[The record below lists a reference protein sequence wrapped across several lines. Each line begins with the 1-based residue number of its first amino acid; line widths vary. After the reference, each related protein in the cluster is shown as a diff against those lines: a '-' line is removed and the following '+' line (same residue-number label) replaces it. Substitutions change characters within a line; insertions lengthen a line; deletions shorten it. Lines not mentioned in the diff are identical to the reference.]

1 MPKQK
6 HPKQKHAGGYTEI
19 TVNTQNPFT
28 EPQGKIK
35 SMERIYLDYNAT
47 TPLRPEVRDAMLP
60 YLIEAFGNGSSI
72 HAYGREART
81 AIDTA
86 REQVADLIGAKSP
99 SEIVFT
105 GSGTEADNHAL
116 KGLTE
121 LQKSRGKGNH
131 IITSS
136 VEHHA
141 VLHTCQYLEQRDFEV
156 TYLPVDRY
164 GRIRIEQLREAVRDT
179 TVLISIMHVN
189 NENGTVQPLEEICEI
204 AQEYEIPLHTDAV
217 QSVGKLEMNV
227 QELGV
232 NLLAFSGHKIYA
244 PKGIGVLYIRRGTR
258 LANLVHGGSHERNRR
273 AGSENV
279 PAIVGLG
286 IAADL
291 AKQEQNAYAQHLDA
305 LTQRLR
311 NGLDAHIDRLHYNGH
326 PDHCAPGTLNVS
338 FESVEGESL
347 ILRLDMEGICVSTGS
362 ACTSGSMEPSH
373 VLAALGLP
381 PRLAQGTVRFSL
393 GRNTTEAEI
402 DEVIAK
408 LPKVIQQMRTLYRG

>member
-1 MPKQK
+1 MQ
-6 HPKQKHAGGYTEI
+6 
-19 TVNTQNPFT
+19 
-28 EPQGKIK
+28 
-35 SMERIYLDYNAT
+35 RIYLDYNAT
-47 TPLRPEVRDAMLP
+47 TPLRPEVRDAMMP
-60 YLIEAFGNGSSI
+60 YLTEAFGNGSSI
-72 HAYGREART
+72 HAYGREARN

-86 REQVADLIGAKSP
+86 REQVAELIGAKSP

-105 GSGTEADNHAL
+105 GSGTEADNHAI
-116 KGLTE
+116 KGLIE
-121 LQKSRGKGNH
+121 LQKSRGEGNH

-141 VLHTCQYLEQRDFEV
+141 VLHTCQYLEQRGFEV

-164 GRIRIEQLREAVRDT
+164 GRIRTEQLRSAIRDT
-179 TVLISIMHVN
+179 TILITIMHVN
-189 NENGTVQPLEEICEI
+189 NENGTIQPLEEICEI
-204 AQEYEIPLHTDAV
+204 AQEHEIPVHTDAI
-217 QSVGKLEMNV
+217 QSVGKLDVNA

-232 NLLAFSGHKIYA
+232 NLLSLSGHKIYA
-244 PKGIGVLYIRRGTR
+244 PKGIGVLYIRRGSR

-286 IAADL
+286 IAAEL
-291 AKQEQNAYAQHLDA
+291 AKQDRETYSQHLTK
-305 LTQRLR
+305 LTKRLR
-311 NGLDAHIDRLHYNGH
+311 DGLNANIERLHYNGH
-326 PDHCAPGTLNVS
+326 PEYCAPGTLNVS

-402 DEVIAK
+402 DTVIEK
-408 LPKVIQQMRTLYRG
+408 LPKVIKQMRALYRG

>member
-1 MPKQK
+1 
-6 HPKQKHAGGYTEI
+6 
-19 TVNTQNPFT
+19 
-28 EPQGKIK
+28 
-35 SMERIYLDYNAT
+35 MERIYLDYNAT
-47 TPLRPEVRDAMLP
+47 TPLRPEVRDAMMP
-60 YLIEAFGNGSSI
+60 YLMEAFGNGSSI

-81 AIDTA
+81 AIDSA
-86 REQVADLIGAKSP
+86 REQVAELIGAKSP

-105 GSGTEADNHAL
+105 GSGTEADNHAI

-121 LQKSRGKGNH
+121 LQKSRGEGNH

-141 VLHTCQYLEQRDFEV
+141 VLHTCQYLEQRGFEI

-164 GRIRIEQLREAVRDT
+164 GRINVEQLREAVRDT

-189 NENGTVQPLEEICEI
+189 NENGTIQPLEEICEI
-204 AQEYEIPLHTDAV
+204 AQEHEIPFHTDAV

-227 QELGV
+227 QALGV

-286 IAADL
+286 VAADL
-291 AKQEQNAYAQHLDA
+291 AKQEQSTYAQHLDS
-305 LTQRLR
+305 LTQQLR
-311 NGLDAHIDRLHYNGH
+311 EGLDTYIDRLHYNGH

-338 FESVEGESL
+338 FENVEGESL

-402 DEVIAK
+402 DAVITK

>member
-1 MPKQK
+1 MQ
-6 HPKQKHAGGYTEI
+6 
-19 TVNTQNPFT
+19 
-28 EPQGKIK
+28 
-35 SMERIYLDYNAT
+35 RIYLDYNAT
-47 TPLRPEVRDAMLP
+47 TPLRPEVRDAMMPFLT
-60 YLIEAFGNGSSI
+60 EAFGNGSSI
-72 HAYGREART
+72 HAYGREARN

-86 REQVADLIGAKSP
+86 REQVAELIGAKSP

-105 GSGTEADNHAL
+105 GSGTEADNHAI

-121 LQKSRGKGNH
+121 LQKSRGEGNH

-141 VLHTCQYLEQRDFEV
+141 VLHTCQYLEQRGFEV

-164 GRIRIEQLREAVRDT
+164 GRIDIDQLRSAIRDT
-179 TVLISIMHVN
+179 TILISIMHVN
-189 NENGTVQPLEEICEI
+189 NENGTIQPLEEICQI
-204 AQEYEIPLHTDAV
+204 AQEHEIPVHTDAV
-217 QSVGKLEMNV
+217 QSIGKLDVNV

-232 NLLAFSGHKIYA
+232 NLLSLSGHKIYA
-244 PKGIGVLYIRRGTR
+244 PKGIGVLYVRRGTR

-286 IAADL
+286 VASEL
-291 AKQEQNAYAQHLDA
+291 AKQERDAYTQHLNK
-305 LTQRLR
+305 LTHRLR
-311 NGLDAHIDRLHYNGH
+311 NGLDAHIERLHYNGH
-326 PDHCAPGTLNVS
+326 PESCVPGTLNVS

-393 GRNTTEAEI
+393 GRGTTEAEI
-402 DEVIAK
+402 DTVIAK
-408 LPKVIQQMRTLYRG
+408 LPKVIKQMRTLYRG

>member
-1 MPKQK
+1 
-6 HPKQKHAGGYTEI
+6 
-19 TVNTQNPFT
+19 
-28 EPQGKIK
+28 
-35 SMERIYLDYNAT
+35 MERIYLDYNAT
-47 TPLRPEVRDAMLP
+47 TPLRPEVRDAMMP
-60 YLIEAFGNGSSI
+60 YLMEAFGNGSSI

-86 REQVADLIGAKSP
+86 REQVAELIGAKSP

-105 GSGTEADNHAL
+105 GSGTEADNHAI

-121 LQKSRGKGNH
+121 LQKSRGEGNH

-141 VLHTCQYLEQRDFEV
+141 VLHTCQYLEQRGFEIN
-156 TYLPVDRY
+156 YLPVDRY
-164 GRIRIEQLREAVRDT
+164 GRINVEQLREAVRDT

-189 NENGTVQPLEEICEI
+189 NENGTIQPLEEICEI
-204 AQEYEIPLHTDAV
+204 AQEHEIPFHTDAV

-227 QELGV
+227 QALGV

-286 IAADL
+286 VAADL
-291 AKQEQNAYAQHLDA
+291 AKQEQSTYAQHLDS
-305 LTQRLR
+305 LTQQLR
-311 NGLDAHIDRLHYNGH
+311 EGLDTYIDRLHYNGH

-338 FESVEGESL
+338 FENVEGESL

-402 DEVIAK
+402 DAVITK

>member
-1 MPKQK
+1 MQ
-6 HPKQKHAGGYTEI
+6 
-19 TVNTQNPFT
+19 
-28 EPQGKIK
+28 
-35 SMERIYLDYNAT
+35 RIYLDYNAT
-47 TPLRPEVRDAMLP
+47 TPLHPDVREAMLP
-60 YLIEAFGNGSSI
+60 YLTDAFGNGSSI

-86 REQVADLIGAKSP
+86 REQVAALIGAKSP

-105 GSGTEADNHAL
+105 GSGTEADNHAI
-116 KGLTE
+116 KGVTE
-121 LQKSRGKGNH
+121 LQKSRDKGDH
-131 IITSS
+131 IITSA

-141 VLHTCQYLEQRDFEV
+141 VLHTCHYLEQRGFQV

-164 GRIRIEQLREAVRDT
+164 GRVNLEQLREAIRET

-189 NENGTVQPLEEICEI
+189 NENGTLQPIAEI
-204 AQEYEIPLHTDAV
+204 AEIAAAHEIPFHTDAV

-227 QELGV
+227 QDLAV
-232 NLLAFSGHKIYA
+232 DLLAFSGHKIYA
-244 PKGIGVLYIRRGTR
+244 PKGIGVLYVRRGTR
-258 LANLVHGGSHERNRR
+258 LSNLVHGGAHERNRR

-286 IAADL
+286 VAAEIA
-291 AKQEQNAYAQHLDA
+291 QREQNTYAQHLTR
-305 LTQRLR
+305 LTARLR
-311 NGLDAHIDRLHYNGH
+311 DGLDARMDRLHYNGH
-326 PDHCAPGTLNVS
+326 PEHCAPGTLNVS

-381 PRLAQGTVRFSL
+381 PRLAQGTIRFSL

-402 DEVIAK
+402 DTVLAK
-408 LPKVIQQMRTLYRG
+408 LPKVIQQMRTLYRA

>member
-1 MPKQK
+1 MQ
-6 HPKQKHAGGYTEI
+6 
-19 TVNTQNPFT
+19 
-28 EPQGKIK
+28 
-35 SMERIYLDYNAT
+35 RIYLDYNAT
-47 TPLRPEVRDAMLP
+47 TPLRSEVRDAMMP
-60 YLIEAFGNGSSI
+60 YLMEAFGNGSSI

-86 REQVADLIGAKSP
+86 REQVAELIGAKSP

-105 GSGTEADNHAL
+105 GSGTEADNHAI

-121 LQKSRGKGNH
+121 LQKSRGKGDH

-141 VLHTCQYLEQRDFEV
+141 VLHSCQYLEQRGFEV

-164 GRIRIEQLREAVRDT
+164 GRISVEQLREAIRDT

-204 AQEYEIPLHTDAV
+204 AQEHDIPFHTDAV

-227 QELGV
+227 QEFGV

-286 IAADL
+286 AAADL
-291 AKQEQNAYAQHLDA
+291 AKQEQASYAEQLSG
-305 LTQRLR
+305 LTRRLR
-311 NGLDAHIDRLHYNGH
+311 EGLDVHIHRLHYNGH

-338 FESVEGESL
+338 FEAVEGESL

-402 DEVIAK
+402 DAG
-408 LPKVIQQMRTLYRG
+408 YRQITEGYPADAHPV

>member
-1 MPKQK
+1 MQ
-6 HPKQKHAGGYTEI
+6 
-19 TVNTQNPFT
+19 
-28 EPQGKIK
+28 
-35 SMERIYLDYNAT
+35 RIYLDYNAT
-47 TPLRPEVRDAMLP
+47 TPLHPEVRDAMMPFLT
-60 YLIEAFGNGSSI
+60 EAFGNGSSI
-72 HAYGREART
+72 HAYGREARN

-86 REQVADLIGAKSP
+86 REQVAELIGAKSP

-105 GSGTEADNHAL
+105 GSGTEADNHAI

-121 LQKSRGKGNH
+121 LQKSRGEGNH

-141 VLHTCQYLEQRDFEV
+141 VLHTCQYLEQRGFEV

-164 GRIRIEQLREAVRDT
+164 GRIQIEQLSSAIRDST
-179 TVLISIMHVN
+179 ILISIMHVN
-189 NENGTVQPLEEICEI
+189 NENGTIQPLEEICQVG
-204 AQEYEIPLHTDAV
+204 QEHEIPVHTDAV
-217 QSVGKLEMNV
+217 QSIGKLDVNV
-227 QELGV
+227 QGLGV
-232 NLLAFSGHKIYA
+232 NLLTLSGHKIYA
-244 PKGIGVLYIRRGTR
+244 PKGIGVLYIRRGSR

-286 IAADL
+286 VAAEL
-291 AKQEQNAYAQHLDA
+291 AKQERDTYAEHLNK
-305 LTQRLR
+305 LTYRLR
-311 NGLDAHIDRLHYNGH
+311 EGLDVNIERLHYNGH
-326 PDHCAPGTLNVS
+326 PEYCAPGTLNVS
-338 FESVEGESL
+338 FEAVEGESL

-393 GRNTTEAEI
+393 GRNTTEEEI
-402 DEVIAK
+402 DTVIAK
-408 LPKVIQQMRTLYRG
+408 LPKVIKQMRTLYRG

>member
-1 MPKQK
+1 M
-6 HPKQKHAGGYTEI
+6 
-19 TVNTQNPFT
+19 
-28 EPQGKIK
+28 GKPHLCSQRLINK
-35 SMERIYLDYNAT
+35 KMQRIYLDYNAT
-47 TPLRPEVRDAMLP
+47 TPLRPEVRDAMMP

-105 GSGTEADNHAL
+105 GSGTEADNHAI
-116 KGLTE
+116 KGLIE

-141 VLHTCQYLEQRDFEV
+141 VLHTCQYLEQRGFEV

-164 GRIRIEQLREAVRDT
+164 GRIHIEQLREAVRDT

-204 AQEYEIPLHTDAV
+204 AQEHEIPLHTDAV

-286 IAADL
+286 TAADL
-291 AKQEQNAYAQHLDA
+291 AKQEQNAYAQHLNA

-311 NGLDAHIDRLHYNGH
+311 EGLDAHIDRLHYNGH
-326 PDHCAPGTLNVS
+326 PAHCAPGTLNVS

-393 GRNTTEAEI
+393 GRDTTEAEI

>member
-1 MPKQK
+1 MQ
-6 HPKQKHAGGYTEI
+6 
-19 TVNTQNPFT
+19 
-28 EPQGKIK
+28 
-35 SMERIYLDYNAT
+35 RIYLDYNAT
-47 TPLRPEVRDAMLP
+47 TPLRPEVRDAMMP
-60 YLIEAFGNGSSI
+60 YLTEAFGNSSSI

-86 REQVADLIGAKSP
+86 REQIADLIGAKSP

-105 GSGTEADNHAL
+105 GSGTEADNHAI

-121 LQKSRGKGNH
+121 LEKSRGKGNLH

-141 VLHTCQYLEQRDFEV
+141 VLHTCQYLEQRGFEI

-164 GRIRIEQLREAVRDT
+164 GRIRVEQLREAIRDT

-204 AQEYEIPLHTDAV
+204 AQEHEIPLHTDAV

-227 QELGV
+227 QALGV

-258 LANLVHGGSHERNRR
+258 LANLVHGGAHERNRR

-291 AKQEQNAYAQHLDA
+291 AKQEQNAYAQHLAA

-311 NGLDAHIDRLHYNGH
+311 EGLDAHIDRLHYNGH
-326 PDHCAPGTLNVS
+326 PDHCAPGTLNAS
-338 FESVEGESL
+338 FEAVEGESL

>member
-1 MPKQK
+1 MK
-6 HPKQKHAGGYTEI
+6 
-19 TVNTQNPFT
+19 
-28 EPQGKIK
+28 
-35 SMERIYLDYNAT
+35 RIYLDYNAT
-47 TPLRPEVRDAMLP
+47 TPLRPEVRDAMMP
-60 YLIEAFGNGSSI
+60 YLMESFGNGSSI
-72 HAYGREART
+72 HAYGREARN

-86 REQVADLIGAKSP
+86 REQVAELIGAKSP

-105 GSGTEADNHAL
+105 GSGTEADNHAI

-121 LQKSRGKGNH
+121 LQKSRGEGNH

-141 VLHTCQYLEQRDFEV
+141 VLHTCQYLEQRGFDV

-164 GRIRIEQLREAVRDT
+164 GRIRTEQLRSAIRET
-179 TVLISIMHVN
+179 TILITIMHVN
-189 NENGTVQPLEEICEI
+189 NENGTIQPLEDICEI
-204 AQEYEIPLHTDAV
+204 AQEQEIPVHTDAI
-217 QSVGKLEMNV
+217 QSVGKLNV
-227 QELGV
+227 NAQELGV
-232 NLLAFSGHKIYA
+232 NLLSLSGHKIYA
-244 PKGIGVLYIRRGTR
+244 PKGIGVLYIRRGSR

-286 IAADL
+286 IAAEL
-291 AKQEQNAYAQHLDA
+291 AKQDRETYSQY
-305 LTQRLR
+305 LTKLTDRLR
-311 NGLDAHIDRLHYNGH
+311 DGLNANIERLHYNGH
-326 PDHCAPGTLNVS
+326 PDYCAPGTLNVS

-402 DEVIAK
+402 DTVIEK
-408 LPKVIQQMRTLYRG
+408 LPKVIKQMRALYRG

>member
-1 MPKQK
+1 MQ
-6 HPKQKHAGGYTEI
+6 
-19 TVNTQNPFT
+19 
-28 EPQGKIK
+28 
-35 SMERIYLDYNAT
+35 RIYLDYNAT
-47 TPLRPEVRDAMLP
+47 TPLHPEVRDAMMP
-60 YLIEAFGNGSSI
+60 YLTEVFGNGSSI
-72 HAYGREART
+72 HAYGREARN

-86 REQVADLIGAKSP
+86 REQVAELIGAKSP

-105 GSGTEADNHAL
+105 GSGTEADNHAI

-121 LQKSRGKGNH
+121 LQKSRGEGNH

-141 VLHTCQYLEQRDFEV
+141 VLHTCQYLEQRGFEA
-156 TYLPVDRY
+156 TYLPVDRF
-164 GRIRIEQLREAVRDT
+164 GRIQIEQLRAAICET
-179 TVLISIMHVN
+179 TILISIMHVN
-189 NENGTVQPLEEICEI
+189 NENGTIQPLEEICQV
-204 AQEYEIPLHTDAV
+204 AQEHDILVHTDAV
-217 QSVGKLEMNV
+217 QSIGKLDINV

-232 NLLAFSGHKIYA
+232 NLLSLSGHKIYA
-244 PKGIGVLYIRRGTR
+244 PKGIGVLYIRRGAR

-286 IAADL
+286 VASEL
-291 AKQEQNAYAQHLDA
+291 AKQERDAYAEHLDK
-305 LTQRLR
+305 LTRRLR
-311 NGLDAHIDRLHYNGH
+311 EGLDAHIDRLHYNGH
-326 PDHCAPGTLNVS
+326 PEYCAPGTLNVS
-338 FESVEGESL
+338 FEAVEGESL

-402 DEVIAK
+402 DTVIAK
-408 LPKVIQQMRTLYRG
+408 LPKVIKQMRTLYRG

>member
-1 MPKQK
+1 MQ
-6 HPKQKHAGGYTEI
+6 
-19 TVNTQNPFT
+19 
-28 EPQGKIK
+28 
-35 SMERIYLDYNAT
+35 RIYLDYNAT
-47 TPLRPEVRDAMLP
+47 TPLRPEVRDAMMPFLT
-60 YLIEAFGNGSSI
+60 EAFGNGSSI
-72 HAYGREART
+72 HAYGREARN

-86 REQVADLIGAKSP
+86 REQVAELIGAKSP

-105 GSGTEADNHAL
+105 GSGTEADNHAI

-121 LQKSRGKGNH
+121 LQKSRGEGNH

-141 VLHTCQYLEQRDFEV
+141 VLHTCQYLEQRGFEV

-164 GRIRIEQLREAVRDT
+164 GQIQIEQLRSGIRDST
-179 TVLISIMHVN
+179 ILISIMHVN
-189 NENGTVQPLEEICEI
+189 NENGTIQPLEEICQI
-204 AQEYEIPLHTDAV
+204 GQEHEIPVHTDAV
-217 QSVGKLEMNV
+217 QSIGKLDVNV

-232 NLLAFSGHKIYA
+232 NLLTLSGHKIYA
-244 PKGIGVLYIRRGTR
+244 PKGIGVLYIRRGAR

-286 IAADL
+286 VAAEL
-291 AKQEQNAYAQHLDA
+291 AKHERDTYAEHLNK
-305 LTQRLR
+305 LTHRLR
-311 NGLDAHIDRLHYNGH
+311 EGLDAHIERLHYNGH
-326 PDHCAPGTLNVS
+326 PEYCAPGTLNVS
-338 FESVEGESL
+338 FEAVEGESL

-393 GRNTTEAEI
+393 GRNTTEEEI
-402 DEVIAK
+402 DTVIAK
-408 LPKVIQQMRTLYRG
+408 LPKVIKQMRTLYRG

>member
-1 MPKQK
+1 MQ
-6 HPKQKHAGGYTEI
+6 
-19 TVNTQNPFT
+19 
-28 EPQGKIK
+28 
-35 SMERIYLDYNAT
+35 RIYLDYNAT
-47 TPLRPEVRDAMLP
+47 TPLRPEVRDAMMP
-60 YLIEAFGNGSSI
+60 YLTEAFGNSSSI

-105 GSGTEADNHAL
+105 GSGTEADNHAI

-121 LQKSRGKGNH
+121 LEKSRGKGNHH

-141 VLHTCQYLEQRDFEV
+141 VLHTCQYLEQRGFEV

-164 GRIRIEQLREAVRDT
+164 GRIRVEQLREAIRDT

-204 AQEYEIPLHTDAV
+204 AQEHEIPLHTDAV

-227 QELGV
+227 QALGV

-258 LANLVHGGSHERNRR
+258 LANLVHGGAHERNRR

-291 AKQEQNAYAQHLDA
+291 AKQEQNAYAQHLAA

-311 NGLDAHIDRLHYNGH
+311 QGLDAHIDRLHYNGH

-338 FESVEGESL
+338 FEAVEGESL

>member
-1 MPKQK
+1 
-6 HPKQKHAGGYTEI
+6 
-19 TVNTQNPFT
+19 
-28 EPQGKIK
+28 
-35 SMERIYLDYNAT
+35 MERIYLDYNAT
-47 TPLRPEVRDAMLP
+47 TPLRPEVRDAIMP
-60 YLIEAFGNGSSI
+60 YLTEAFGNGSSI

-105 GSGTEADNHAL
+105 GSGTEADNHAI

-121 LQKSRGKGNH
+121 LQKSRGKGSH

-141 VLHTCQYLEQRDFEV
+141 VLHTCQYLEQRGFEV

-258 LANLVHGGSHERNRR
+258 LANLVHGGAHERNRR

-311 NGLDAHIDRLHYNGH
+311 EGLDAHIDRLHYNGH

-393 GRNTTEAEI
+393 GRNTNEAEI

>member
-1 MPKQK
+1 MQ
-6 HPKQKHAGGYTEI
+6 
-19 TVNTQNPFT
+19 
-28 EPQGKIK
+28 
-35 SMERIYLDYNAT
+35 RIYLDYNAT
-47 TPLRPEVRDAMLP
+47 TPLRPEVRDAMMP
-60 YLIEAFGNGSSI
+60 YLTEAFGNGSSI
-72 HAYGREART
+72 HAYGREARN

-86 REQVADLIGAKSP
+86 REQVAELIGAKSP

-105 GSGTEADNHAL
+105 GSGTEADNHAI

-121 LQKSRGKGNH
+121 LQKSRGEGNH

-141 VLHTCQYLEQRDFEV
+141 VLHTCQYLEQRGFEV

-164 GRIRIEQLREAVRDT
+164 GRIDIEQLRTTIRDT
-179 TVLISIMHVN
+179 TILISVMHVN
-189 NENGTVQPLEEICEI
+189 NENGTIQPLEEICQV
-204 AQEYEIPLHTDAV
+204 AQEHDILVHTDAV
-217 QSVGKLEMNV
+217 QSIGKLDINV
-227 QELGV
+227 QKLGV
-232 NLLAFSGHKIYA
+232 NLLSLSGHKIYA
-244 PKGIGVLYIRRGTR
+244 PKGIGVLYIRRGAR

-286 IAADL
+286 VAAEL
-291 AKQEQNAYAQHLDA
+291 AKQERDTYSQHLNQ

-311 NGLDAHIDRLHYNGH
+311 EGFDAHIDRLHYNGH
-326 PDHCAPGTLNVS
+326 PEYCAPGTLNVS
-338 FESVEGESL
+338 FEAVEGESL

-381 PRLAQGTVRFSL
+381 HRLAQGTVRFSL
-393 GRNTTEAEI
+393 GRNTTEEEI
-402 DEVIAK
+402 DTVIAK
-408 LPKVIQQMRTLYRG
+408 LPKVIKQMRTLYRG

>member
-1 MPKQK
+1 
-6 HPKQKHAGGYTEI
+6 
-19 TVNTQNPFT
+19 
-28 EPQGKIK
+28 
-35 SMERIYLDYNAT
+35 MERIYLDYNAT
-47 TPLRPEVRDAMLP
+47 TPLRPEVRDTMMP
-60 YLIEAFGNGSSI
+60 YLTEAFGNGSSI
-72 HAYGREART
+72 HAYGREARN

-86 REQVADLIGAKSP
+86 REQVAALIGAKSP

-105 GSGTEADNHAL
+105 GSGTEADNHAI

-121 LQKSRGKGNH
+121 LEKSRGKGNH

-136 VEHHA
+136 IEHHA
-141 VLHTCQYLEQRDFEV
+141 VLHTCHYLEQRGFEV

-164 GRIRIEQLREAVRDT
+164 GRVCLQQLRDAIRET

-189 NENGTVQPLEEICEI
+189 NENGTIQPLEEICEI
-204 AQEYEIPLHTDAV
+204 AQAHGIPLHTDAV
-217 QSVGKLEMNV
+217 QSVGKLDIDV
-227 QELGV
+227 QALGV
-232 NLLAFSGHKIYA
+232 NLLTLSGHKIYG
-244 PKGIGVLYIRRGTR
+244 PKGIGVLYVRRGTR

-286 IAADL
+286 TAAEL
-291 AKQEQNAYAQHLDA
+291 AKQEQTAHAAHLYNV
-305 LTQRLR
+305 TQRLR
-311 NGLDAHIDRLHYNGH
+311 DGLDKHLRGLHYNGH
-326 PDHCAPGTLNVS
+326 PEHCAPGTLNVS
-338 FESVEGESL
+338 FENVEGESL

-393 GRNTTEAEI
+393 GSRTTAAEI
-402 DEVIAK
+402 DAVLAK
-408 LPKVIQQMRTLYRG
+408 LPKVIQQMRGLYRG

>member
-1 MPKQK
+1 MQ
-6 HPKQKHAGGYTEI
+6 
-19 TVNTQNPFT
+19 
-28 EPQGKIK
+28 
-35 SMERIYLDYNAT
+35 RIYLDYNAT
-47 TPLRPEVRDAMLP
+47 TPLRPEVRDAMIP
-60 YLIEAFGNGSSI
+60 FMTDAFGNGSSI
-72 HAYGREART
+72 HAYGREARN

-86 REQVADLIGAKSP
+86 REQVAELIGAKSA

-105 GSGTEADNHAL
+105 GSGTEADNHAI

-121 LQKSRGKGNH
+121 LQKSRGEGNH

-141 VLHTCQYLEQRDFEV
+141 VLHTCQYLEQRGFEV

-164 GRIRIEQLREAVRDT
+164 GRIHIDQLRSAIRDT

-189 NENGTVQPLEEICEI
+189 NENGTIQPIEEICQV
-204 AQEYEIPLHTDAV
+204 AQEHDIPIHTDAV
-217 QSVGKLEMNV
+217 QSIGKLDVNV
-227 QELGV
+227 QKLGV
-232 NLLAFSGHKIYA
+232 NLLSLSGHKIYA

-286 IAADL
+286 VASQL
-291 AKQEQNAYAQHLDA
+291 AMKERATYSQHLYK
-305 LTQRLR
+305 LTKRLHD
-311 NGLDAHIDRLHYNGH
+311 GLDTHIDRLHYNGH
-326 PDHCAPGTLNVS
+326 PNYCAPGTLNVS

-393 GRNTTEAEI
+393 GRNTTEEEI
-402 DEVIAK
+402 DTVIAK
-408 LPKVIQQMRTLYRG
+408 LPNVIKQMRSLYRN

>member
-1 MPKQK
+1 MQ
-6 HPKQKHAGGYTEI
+6 
-19 TVNTQNPFT
+19 
-28 EPQGKIK
+28 
-35 SMERIYLDYNAT
+35 RIYLDYNAT
-47 TPLRPEVRDAMLP
+47 TPLRTEVRDAMMP
-60 YLIEAFGNGSSI
+60 YLTEAFGNGSSI
-72 HAYGREART
+72 HAYGREARN

-86 REQVADLIGAKSP
+86 REQVAELIGAKSP

-105 GSGTEADNHAL
+105 GSGTEADNHAI
-116 KGLTE
+116 KGLSD
-121 LQKSRGKGNH
+121 LQKSRGEGNH

-141 VLHTCQYLEQRDFEV
+141 VLHTCQYLEQRGFET

-164 GRIRIEQLREAVRDT
+164 GRIDIEQLKSAVRDT

-189 NENGTVQPLEEICEI
+189 NENGTIQPLEEICQIGME
-204 AQEYEIPLHTDAV
+204 QEIPVHTDAV
-217 QSVGKLEMNV
+217 QSVGKLDLNV
-227 QELGV
+227 QEIGV
-232 NLLAFSGHKIYA
+232 NLLSLSAHKIYA

-286 IAADL
+286 VAAEL
-291 AKQEQNAYAQHLDA
+291 ANKDTEEYALHLDKM
-305 LTQRLR
+305 TQRLR
-311 NGLDAHIDRLHYNGH
+311 DGLDANIDKLHYNGH

-393 GRNTTEAEI
+393 GRNTTVQEI
-402 DEVIAK
+402 DTVISK
-408 LPKVIQQMRTLYRG
+408 LPNVIKQMRSLYRS

>member
-1 MPKQK
+1 MQ
-6 HPKQKHAGGYTEI
+6 
-19 TVNTQNPFT
+19 
-28 EPQGKIK
+28 
-35 SMERIYLDYNAT
+35 RIYLDYNAT
-47 TPLRPEVRDAMLP
+47 TPLRPEVRDAMMP
-60 YLIEAFGNGSSI
+60 YLIAAFGNGSSI

-105 GSGTEADNHAL
+105 GSGTEADNHAI

-121 LQKSRGKGNH
+121 LQKSRGKGYH

-141 VLHTCQYLEQRDFEV
+141 VLHTCQYLEQRGFEV

-204 AQEYEIPLHTDAV
+204 AQEYDIPLHTDAV

-286 IAADL
+286 TAADL

-311 NGLDAHIDRLHYNGH
+311 DGLDAHIARLHYNGH

>member
-1 MPKQK
+1 MQ
-6 HPKQKHAGGYTEI
+6 
-19 TVNTQNPFT
+19 
-28 EPQGKIK
+28 
-35 SMERIYLDYNAT
+35 RIYLDYNAT
-47 TPLRPEVRDAMLP
+47 TPLRPEVRDAMMP
-60 YLIEAFGNGSSI
+60 YLTEVFGNGSSI
-72 HAYGREART
+72 HAYGREARN

-86 REQVADLIGAKSP
+86 REQVAELIGAKSP

-105 GSGTEADNHAL
+105 GSGTEADNHAI

-121 LQKSRGKGNH
+121 LQKSRREGNH

-141 VLHTCQYLEQRDFEV
+141 VLHTCQYLEQRGFEV
-156 TYLPVDRY
+156 TYLPVDRF
-164 GRIRIEQLREAVRDT
+164 GRIDIEQLRTAIRDT
-179 TVLISIMHVN
+179 TILISVMHVN
-189 NENGTVQPLEEICEI
+189 NENGTIQPLEEICQV
-204 AQEYEIPLHTDAV
+204 AQEHDILVHTDAV
-217 QSVGKLEMNV
+217 QSIGKLDINV

-232 NLLAFSGHKIYA
+232 NLLSLSGHKIYA
-244 PKGIGVLYIRRGTR
+244 PKGIGVLYIRRGAR

-286 IAADL
+286 VAAEL
-291 AKQEQNAYAQHLDA
+291 AKQERDTYSQHLNQ

-311 NGLDAHIDRLHYNGH
+311 EGFDAHIDRLHYNGH
-326 PDHCAPGTLNVS
+326 PEYCAPGTLNVS
-338 FESVEGESL
+338 FEAVEGESL

-381 PRLAQGTVRFSL
+381 HRLAQGTVRFSL
-393 GRNTTEAEI
+393 GRNTTEEEI
-402 DEVIAK
+402 DTVIAK
-408 LPKVIQQMRTLYRG
+408 LPKVIKQMRTLYRG

>member
-1 MPKQK
+1 M
-6 HPKQKHAGGYTEI
+6 
-19 TVNTQNPFT
+19 
-28 EPQGKIK
+28 
-35 SMERIYLDYNAT
+35 M
-47 TPLRPEVRDAMLP
+47 P
-60 YLIEAFGNGSSI
+60 YLTEAFGNGSSI

-86 REQVADLIGAKSP
+86 REQVAELIGAKSP

-105 GSGTEADNHAL
+105 GSGTEADNHAI

-141 VLHTCQYLEQRDFEV
+141 VLHTCHYLEQRGFEV
-156 TYLPVDRY
+156 TYLPVDRH
-164 GRIRIEQLREAVRDT
+164 GRISIEQLRNAIRDT

-189 NENGTVQPLEEICEI
+189 NENGTIQPLEAICEI
-204 AQEYEIPLHTDAV
+204 AQEHDLPLHTDAV

-227 QELGV
+227 QALGV

-258 LANLVHGGSHERNRR
+258 LANLVHGGAHERNRR

-286 IAADL
+286 IAAEL
-291 AKQEQNAYAQHLDA
+291 AKQEQNTYAQHLA
-305 LTQRLR
+305 SLTHRLR
-311 NGLDAHIDRLHYNGH
+311 EGLDTHIDRLHYNGH
-326 PDHCAPGTLNVS
+326 PDHCAPGTLNIS
-338 FESVEGESL
+338 FENVEGESL

-402 DEVIAK
+402 DAVIAK

>member
-1 MPKQK
+1 
-6 HPKQKHAGGYTEI
+6 
-19 TVNTQNPFT
+19 
-28 EPQGKIK
+28 
-35 SMERIYLDYNAT
+35 MERIYLDYNAT
-47 TPLRPEVRDAMLP
+47 TPLRPEVRDTMMP
-60 YLIEAFGNGSSI
+60 YLTEAFGNGSSI
-72 HAYGREART
+72 HAYGREARN

-86 REQVADLIGAKSP
+86 REQVAALIGAKSP

-105 GSGTEADNHAL
+105 GSGTEADNHAI

-121 LQKSRGKGNH
+121 LEKSRGKGNH

-141 VLHTCQYLEQRDFEV
+141 VLHTCHYLEQRGFEV

-164 GRIRIEQLREAVRDT
+164 GRVCLQQLRDAIRET

-189 NENGTVQPLEEICEI
+189 NENGTIQPLEEICEI
-204 AQEYEIPLHTDAV
+204 AQAHGIPLHTDAV
-217 QSVGKLEMNV
+217 QSVGKLDIDV
-227 QELGV
+227 QALGV
-232 NLLAFSGHKIYA
+232 NLLTLSGHKIYG
-244 PKGIGVLYIRRGTR
+244 PKGIGVLYVRRGTR

-286 IAADL
+286 TAAEL
-291 AKQEQNAYAQHLDA
+291 AKQEQNAYAEHLHSV
-305 LTQRLR
+305 TQRLR
-311 NGLDAHIDRLHYNGH
+311 DGLDKHLRGLHYNGH
-326 PDHCAPGTLNVS
+326 PEHCAPGTLNVS
-338 FESVEGESL
+338 FENVEGESL

-393 GRNTTEAEI
+393 GSRTTATEI
-402 DEVIAK
+402 DAVLAK
-408 LPKVIQQMRTLYRG
+408 LPKVIQQMRGLYRG

>member
-1 MPKQK
+1 MQ
-6 HPKQKHAGGYTEI
+6 
-19 TVNTQNPFT
+19 
-28 EPQGKIK
+28 
-35 SMERIYLDYNAT
+35 RIYLDYNAT
-47 TPLRPEVRDAMLP
+47 TPLRPEVRDAIMP
-60 YLIEAFGNGSSI
+60 YLTEAFGNGSSI

-105 GSGTEADNHAL
+105 GSGTEADNHAI
-116 KGLTE
+116 KGLAE
-121 LQKSRGKGNH
+121 LEKSRGKGNH

-141 VLHTCQYLEQRDFEV
+141 VLHTCQYLEQRGFEV

-164 GRIRIEQLREAVRDT
+164 GRIRIEQLREAIRDT

-204 AQEYEIPLHTDAV
+204 AQEHEIPLHTDAV

-258 LANLVHGGSHERNRR
+258 LANLVHGGAHERNRR

-286 IAADL
+286 TAADL
-291 AKQEQNAYAQHLDA
+291 AQQEQNTYAQHLDA

-311 NGLDAHIDRLHYNGH
+311 EGLDANIDRLHYNGH

>member
-1 MPKQK
+1 MQ
-6 HPKQKHAGGYTEI
+6 
-19 TVNTQNPFT
+19 
-28 EPQGKIK
+28 
-35 SMERIYLDYNAT
+35 RIYLDYNAT
-47 TPLRPEVRDAMLP
+47 TPLPPEVTDAMMP
-60 YLIEAFGNGSSI
+60 YLTEAFGNGSSI

-86 REQVADLIGAKSP
+86 REQVAELIGAKSP

-105 GSGTEADNHAL
+105 GSGTEADNHAI

-121 LQKSRGKGNH
+121 LQKSRGEGNH

-141 VLHTCQYLEQRDFEV
+141 VLHTCHYLEQRGF
-156 TYLPVDRY
+156 
-164 GRIRIEQLREAVRDT
+164 
-179 TVLISIMHVN
+179 
-189 NENGTVQPLEEICEI
+189 EEICEI
-204 AQEYEIPLHTDAV
+204 AQEHDIPFHTDAV
-217 QSVGKLEMNV
+217 QSVGKLEMDV
-227 QELGV
+227 QALGV

-258 LANLVHGGSHERNRR
+258 LANLVHGGAHERNRR

-286 IAADL
+286 VAAEL
-291 AKQEQNAYAQHLDA
+291 AKQEQVTYAQHLSS
-305 LTQRLR
+305 LTHRLR
-311 NGLDAHIDRLHYNGH
+311 EGLDTHINRLHYNGH
-326 PDHCAPGTLNVS
+326 PEHCAPGTLNVS
-338 FESVEGESL
+338 FENVEGESL

-373 VLAALGLP
+373 VLGALGLP

-402 DEVIAK
+402 DAVIAK